1 MTPLIVFVAALIVS
15 ALVFPAAIGR
25 LARARMGQQIRE
37 EGPAAHHAKA
47 GTPTAGGL
55 VFLLVALVLYLVAD
69 RSLAGGFV
77 LIALA
82 LGGGLGFVDDYAAIR
97 GGRNLGLK
105 ARYKIVIQLAT
116 GALLGVL
123 ALRWGLSSQLVP
135 FDGRHAIGNWMILVS
150 ALAVAAGSNAFNLTD
165 GSDGL
170 AAGAGA
176 ISFGALALV
185 AVLQHQPSIGLL
197 PAILAGSLV
206 GPLEDVRPLLG
217 QTRASGGLHHP
228 WGILPHRDHDVGG
241 FPGQRPDLVV
251 CTPGMVAQ
259 LQHVAQH
266 RHLERAFGRQ
276 LENMERGLHRTRT
289 GVIGIVDY
297 GGAVAPGHDVH
308 SSGGRG
314 DGERPRLCREA

>member
-1 MTPLIVFVAALIVS
+1 MTPLIVFVAALVVS

-47 GTPTAGGL
+47 GTPTAGGI
-55 VFLLVALVLYLVAD
+55 VFLVVALVLYLVTD
-69 RSLAGGFV
+69 RSLAGAFV

-82 LGGGLGFVDDYAAIR
+82 LGGALGFVDDFAAIR

-116 GALLGVL
+116 GALLGFL
-123 ALRWGLSSQLVP
+123 ALRWGLTSQLVP
-135 FDGRHAIGNWMILVS
+135 FDGRHPIGGAWMILVT

-185 AVLQHQPSIGLL
+185 ALLQHHPSVGLMPAVLAGCLVGFLFYNLFPARIFMGDTGSLALGTAMVAAAITTGFLWYL
-197 PAILAGSLV
+197 PLLALVFVVETISVIAQVASFKMTGKRIIRMSPLHNHFIVSGWKEMPIALYFWAGSLV
-206 GPLEDVRPLLG
+206 AAALALALARPGP
-217 QTRASGGLHHP
+217 A
-228 WGILPHRDHDVGG
+228 
-241 FPGQRPDLVV
+241 
-251 CTPGMVAQ
+251 A
-259 LQHVAQH
+259 
-266 RHLERAFGRQ
+266 
-276 LENMERGLHRTRT
+276 
-289 GVIGIVDY
+289 
-297 GGAVAPGHDVH
+297 
-308 SSGGRG
+308 
-314 DGERPRLCREA
+314 